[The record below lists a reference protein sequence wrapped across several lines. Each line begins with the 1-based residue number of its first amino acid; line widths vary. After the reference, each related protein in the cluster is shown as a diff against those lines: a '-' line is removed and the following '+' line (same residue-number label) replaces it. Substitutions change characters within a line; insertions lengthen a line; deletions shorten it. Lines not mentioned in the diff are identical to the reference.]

1 MFASRQWGGWSI
13 HMKRTVLMSV
23 ILAATAF
30 SGFAVADD
38 NDNKHRVYSEYQN
51 NGFVRDYDDDNR
63 YGNNRYDNDRVV
75 NRGGAVRYDTARVLS
90 VDPIID
96 NYHQQSRRECWV
108 EPSRQYAGYRQP
120 VYGYNDNQYNRGN
133 RNSGNA
139 ILGGIIG
146 GVLGNQVGKGDGR
159 KAATVAGAVLGYAI
173 AREVNKNNNNNNQYR
188 NDSYG
193 YNDDQYGSQQYGGY
207 DGYQTEPNGQ
217 LRCRMVNDD
226 RYDYGY
232 QNSGY
237 DNRYGRDRYINE
249 RYQDRYNHD
258 RYDARYD
265 NARVTGYR
273 VTFEYNGQVYNTVT
287 DYHPGNNI
295 RVRVNVTA
303 DNNNQGYRNNEYAGY

>member
-1 MFASRQWGGWSI
+1 
-13 HMKRTVLMSV
+13 MKRTVLISV

-38 NDNKHRVYSEYQN
+38 DDNKHRSYSGYQN
-51 NGFVRDYDDDNR
+51 HGFVRDYDDDR
-63 YGNNRYDNDRVV
+63 YDDRRYDNRRGIG
-75 NRGGAVRYDTARVLS
+75 NGGAMRYDTARVLS

-108 EPSRQYAGYRQP
+108 DNSRHYAGYRQP
-120 VYGYNDNQYNRGN
+120 AYGYNNDRYNRGSN
-133 RNSGNA
+133 RNGNNA

-173 AREVNKNNNNNNQYR
+173 AREVGKNNDNHR
-188 NDSYG
+188 NDNYG
-193 YNDDQYGSQQYGGY
+193 YNDQYGNQQYGSY

-217 LRCRMVNDD
+217 LRCRMVNDE

-237 DNRYGRDRYINE
+237 DSRYGRDRYINE

-258 RYDARYD
+258 RYDSRYD

-273 VTFEYNGQVYNTVT
+273 VTFEYNGQEYNTVT

-303 DNNNQGYRNNEYAGY
+303 DNNDHAYRSNEYAGY